1 MHVYASISTISAKAV
16 YSMLTAIIAYGADS
30 RIIVTTSTYSK
41 AAIKLAKVKWYWL
54 GALISFYVNLG
65 DLRSLTFAMR
75 NFVGL
80 AGWNLFVDDLKLGMS
95 VFRRKR
101 NDES

>member
-1 MHVYASISTISAKAV
+1 
-16 YSMLTAIIAYGADS
+16 
-30 RIIVTTSTYSK
+30 VT
-41 AAIKLAKVKWYWL
+41 
-54 GALISFYVNLG
+54 LG
-65 DLRSLTFAMR
+65 DLRSLAFGMR

-80 AGWNLFVDDLKLGMS
+80 AGWNLFVEDLKLGMS